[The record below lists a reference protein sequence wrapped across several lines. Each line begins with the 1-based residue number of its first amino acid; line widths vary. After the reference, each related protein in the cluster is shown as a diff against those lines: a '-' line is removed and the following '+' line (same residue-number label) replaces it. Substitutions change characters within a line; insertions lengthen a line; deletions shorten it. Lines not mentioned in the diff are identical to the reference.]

1 LKGRGRLFQ
10 SGFFPSPQTTERCFF
25 VFFLG
30 LNGGR
35 FLSDALEKD
44 RDTLTDKIN
53 NGIITMG
60 KKVEDAFAFRMKT
73 FEKMRSVSA

>member
-1 LKGRGRLFQ
+1 M
-10 SGFFPSPQTTERCFF
+10 
-25 VFFLG
+25 
-30 LNGGR
+30 
-35 FLSDALEKD
+35 SDALEKD

-53 NGIITMG
+53 NGIMIMD